1 MTVYKPKSGKI
12 KISLTNIEVL
22 TCFGSY
28 ERLFSMSKS
37 IKTAIKALLFDIAI
51 KENIEEFE
59 KIKIDVKAKK
69 NMGCIIIVTLSKR
82 SVKKHYIFDFKNSE
96 NLTKAILLLYKNRST
111 KNINS
116 TLYKM
121 PNFFR
126 LVIFSQSKPVF
137 FQLDEFCFKKS
148 EDPFDKAY
156 SEEYGKPLITDTAI
170 RTYAQYFKDS

>member
-1 MTVYKPKSGKI
+1 MTVYNHKSGKI
-12 KISLTNIEVL
+12 KISLTNVEVL

-37 IKTAIKALLFDIAI
+37 IKSAIKALLFDIAI
-51 KENIEEFE
+51 KENIQEFE

-82 SVKKHYIFDFKNSE
+82 SVKKYYIFDFLGSE
-96 NLTKAILLLYKNRST
+96 NLTKAILLLYKNRSS

-121 PNFFR
+121 QNFYR
-126 LVIFSQSKPVF
+126 LVIFSQFKPIF
-137 FQLDEFCFKKS
+137 IQLDEFCFRKS
-148 EDPFDKAY
+148 ENPIENAY
-156 SEEYGKPLITDTAI
+156 SEEYGKPLIKDTAVQ
-170 RTYAQYFKDS
+170 TYARFFKDS